1 MNIKKGI
8 ACFMAVAMVLFCCC
22 EAKAYLLL
30 DFLLAPEPTPVTDP
44 PSSAPLAIISGAQ
57 TLISTYTS
65 TEEELQSALKNSST
79 SVDVGIYNVKLD
91 STKDTKKV
99 AKGLL
104 DMPDDLSREYTG
116 VSSKQLAST
125 VQDALTTTAGTIES
139 ISQYIKER
147 AYEEQDRVI
156 QLVAASL
163 VIKNGLKNLQ
173 EAINAFQSG
182 YKGGATDYNQALRDN
197 ANVRLLYD
205 QLLSLQQQIISQRLQ
220 IKGGNQKSGVMTM
233 VQSLMKD

>member
-1 MNIKKGI
+1 MNIKKRI
-8 ACFMAVAMVLFCCC
+8 ACFLTAAMVLSGCY
-22 EAKAYLLL
+22 EAKAYLLI
-30 DFLLAPEPTPVTDP
+30 DFLLAPEPTPVLDSL
-44 PSSAPLAIISGAQ
+44 SSVPLSVVSGAQ
-57 TLISTYTS
+57 TIIKAYTD
-65 TEEELQSALKNSST
+65 TESELQNLLKNANT
-79 SVDVGIYNVKLD
+79 SVDLGIFEIKL
-91 STKDTKKV
+91 SLSKDTEKV

-139 ISQYIKER
+139 ISQYVKER
-147 AYEEQDRVI
+147 AFEEQDRVI

-173 EAINAFQSG
+173 EAIGAFQSG

-205 QLLSLQQQIISQRLQ
+205 QLLSLQQQIVSQRLQ

-233 VQSLMKD
+233 TQSLMKD